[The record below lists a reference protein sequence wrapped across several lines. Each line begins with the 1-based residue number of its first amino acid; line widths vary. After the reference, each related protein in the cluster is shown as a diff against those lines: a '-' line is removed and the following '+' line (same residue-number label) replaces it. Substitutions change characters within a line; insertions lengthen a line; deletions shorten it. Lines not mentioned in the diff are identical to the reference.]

1 MSHEKAEPTGTNNPA
16 KRKRVNKE
24 GVRKKK
30 QKTNKDYFSS
40 SWLLR
45 RIRQRSGSLVLCL
58 SENNRETGRGVFLQV
73 HCGHAHGCAV

>member
-30 QKTNKDYFSS
+30 TKNKQRLFQQ
-40 SWLLR
+40 LLA
-45 RIRQRSGSLVLCL
+45 LE
-58 SENNRETGRGVFLQV
+58 ENQAALR
-73 HCGHAHGCAV
+73 